1 MMPAVR
7 RPTLLVLAAL
17 VVAASAGLGVAAWS
31 LTRDSAAPL
40 PQISV
45 YSRGETVRVGPFLYC
60 NVLNLDDCAQ
70 AGEQGALAVDAGS
83 PVQLSIP
90 SAISDA
96 PWRLLK
102 VYEDE
107 RDSTT
112 TLFRPGTRLAVT
124 IPTTDPQ
131 RGRLVG
137 VAVQLMTLV
146 RDENDEVF
154 DLPHGE
160 WSVRLQWD
168 RVPPAPKN
176 PAPKN

>member
-1 MMPAVR
+1 MYD
-7 RPTLLVLAAL
+7 
-17 VVAASAGLGVAAWS
+17 VA
-31 LTRDSAAPL
+31 TFKECAAPAEASDD
-40 PQISV
+40 PFGFAPAEPTAPEAAEEDPFGAPFAATGAQ
-45 YSRGETVRVGPFLYC
+45 GEGGL
-60 NVLNLDDCAQ
+60 
-70 AGEQGALAVDAGS
+70 AGDAGN
-83 PVQLSIP
+83 PVQLSGP

-131 RGRLVG
+131 RGRLAG

-146 RDENDEVF
+146 RDENGEVF

-168 RVPPAPKN
+168 RVPPAPQNPAPKN